1 MINEEMGEE
10 ALRIARRVDQI
21 DEVIGRSTVGA
32 SRHNAA
38 VRGLAKGRRLGMSA
52 SPELIADVQAWI
64 RGELT
69 TEQVTQRVLE
79 RAREK
84 GEMAE

>member
-21 DEVIGRSTVGA
+21 DEVIGESTVGA
-32 SRHNAA
+32 ARHNAA
-38 VRGLAKGRRLGMSA
+38 VRGLAKGQRAGMSA